1 VENLDK
7 SHEIRD
13 FRLYFLDKDM
23 ENCIIRLEH
32 NDAKRQE
39 EEIYM
44 NKTELVAAIAE
55 RAELSKEVENKIIY
69 VGNSS
74 KTGAYMTLLSEQVK
88 EEMEGLA
95 ERMEY
100 IELAETENY
109 EKIFAESMRFV

>member
-1 VENLDK
+1 MEEQDKVMIAGQFGAHLPAESLTGTGILPKKVED
-7 SHEIRD
+7 
-13 FRLYFLDKDM
+13 
-23 ENCIIRLEH
+23 
-32 NDAKRQE
+32 
-39 EEIYM
+39 
-44 NKTELVAAIAE
+44 
-55 RAELSKEVENKIIY
+55 KIIY

-109 EKIFAESMRFV
+109 EKIFAESMRLV